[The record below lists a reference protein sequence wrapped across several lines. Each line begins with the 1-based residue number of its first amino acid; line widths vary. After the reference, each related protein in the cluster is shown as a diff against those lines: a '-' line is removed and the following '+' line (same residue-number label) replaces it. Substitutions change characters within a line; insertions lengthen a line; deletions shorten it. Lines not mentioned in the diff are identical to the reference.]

1 MTTLLTIT
9 KSFKPNQLIMKRTIV
24 LRTVV
29 LALFC
34 ALAGMTVS
42 VQAQTTNP
50 QTPAGNKAPNVHKQA
65 PAPPAANLPYGSKE
79 AADERIRKNAQQH
92 QTQPPAVISEN
103 GTVEKVITDPND
115 IKAYESKP
123 VVTMKEGFN
132 PSQSTM
138 NQFIKDY
145 SMWMKQNP
153 NYKNVLSKREQDLA
167 ERNLWAQLY
176 QVGASNTLR
185 SQKAQSQQLNTK

>member
-1 MTTLLTIT
+1 MNRTTI
-9 KSFKPNQLIMKRTIV
+9 
-24 LRTVV
+24 LRTLV
-29 LALFC
+29 LVMFC
-34 ALAGMTVS
+34 ALAGLTVS
-42 VQAQTTNP
+42 VQAQTKNA
-50 QTPAGNKAPNVHKQA
+50 QAPASNKATPNAHKQA
-65 PAPPAANLPYGSKE
+65 PVPPAAANHPYGSKD
-79 AADERIRKNAQQH
+79 AADEMIKKNAQQH
-92 QTQPPAVISEN
+92 QTQPPAVISDN

-132 PSQSTM
+132 PSPATM
-138 NQFIKDY
+138 NQFLKDY